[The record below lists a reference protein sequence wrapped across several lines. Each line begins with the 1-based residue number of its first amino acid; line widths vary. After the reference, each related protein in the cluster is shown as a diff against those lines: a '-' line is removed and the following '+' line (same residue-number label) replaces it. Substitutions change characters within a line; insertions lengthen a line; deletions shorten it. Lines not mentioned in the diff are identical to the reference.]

1 MNRPQRD
8 ALVVAA
14 LRTPIGKVGGRL
26 RAVPPESLA
35 ATVIQA
41 VLQSAGATADQIHHV
56 VLGNVVGPGGNIA
69 RLALLEAGFPLH
81 VPGYTVD
88 MQCGSGLQSM
98 VLAAQSI
105 LAGQA
110 EMVVAGG
117 VESASRAPWKIAKP
131 DDMYRGLPHIY
142 ARARFNPESIGDP
155 DMGVAA
161 EHVARRYEISRAAQD
176 AFALDSHRKALAAEA
191 SGFFESLRTP
201 VQTPAGDTIAEDEC
215 PRPDTSLERLSALP
229 PAFVDEGTVTAGNAC
244 PINDGA
250 SVCLLTSTAKARELG
265 CRMALRY
272 VDSVVVGVDPNYL
285 GIGPIPAVQALMER
299 TGYRLEDID
308 LVEFNEAFAA
318 QVLAC
323 VNAWAWPHERLNVNG
338 GAIALGHPY
347 GASGAV
353 LVTHLFHEMMRRQ
366 DARLGMTTMGVGG
379 GLGIAVLWEK
389 VKVKS

>member
-1 MNRPQRD
+1 M
-8 ALVVAA
+8 
-14 LRTPIGKVGGRL
+14 
-26 RAVPPESLA
+26 
-35 ATVIQA
+35 
-41 VLQSAGATADQIHHV
+41 
-56 VLGNVVGPGGNIA
+56 
-69 RLALLEAGFPLH
+69 
-81 VPGYTVD
+81 
-88 MQCGSGLQSM
+88 
-98 VLAAQSI
+98 
-105 LAGQA
+105 
-110 EMVVAGG
+110 
-117 VESASRAPWKIAKP
+117 
-131 DDMYRGLPHIY
+131 
-142 ARARFNPESIGDP
+142 
-155 DMGVAA
+155 
-161 EHVARRYEISRAAQD
+161 
-176 AFALDSHRKALAAEA
+176 
-191 SGFFESLRTP
+191 
-201 VQTPAGDTIAEDEC
+201 QTPAGDTIAEDEC